1 MISQNL
7 FEEVLISPAS
17 GGASELLIVSGY
29 ASGSMAYRHI
39 STPEIA
45 GAGVKTRL
53 IVGMASEGIRLADHG
68 MFSRLEKDHNFECH
82 YRVARPSVHSKVYVW
97 MSGDTPLTAF
107 VGSSNYTE
115 QGFLSSR
122 QENVMGE
129 TDPREAYAYFMD
141 TLRLSLEISHDDI
154 EDNVI
159 LRRDEP
165 RFGDSNDCLTVSLL
179 SRGEVQE
186 RGGLNW
192 GQRPDQRRN
201 PNEAYIQLGAKIAR
215 SGFFPPRP
223 EPFTV
228 MTDDNWSFIAVR
240 AQKTSDRGED
250 RGGDAIQTPAPEGNH
265 MLGAYLRY
273 RIGVPS
279 GAPVTKRDLENY
291 GRTDVTFWK
300 IEDGTY
306 YMDFSRP

>member
-1 MISQNL
+1 MIHQNL
-7 FEEVLISPAS
+7 FEEVLVSPAS

-29 ASGSMAYRHI
+29 ASGSMAYRHL
-39 STPEIA
+39 STPEIE
-45 GAGVKTRL
+45 GAGVRTRL

-82 YRVARPSVHSKVYVW
+82 YRIASPDVHSKVYVW

-107 VGSSNYTE
+107 VGSANYTE

-122 QENVMGE
+122 QENVMDE
-129 TDPREAYAYFMD
+129 TDPREAYAYFTD
-141 TLRLSLEISHDDI
+141 TLRGALEISHDDV

-165 RFGDSNDCLTVSLL
+165 RFGDSDDCLTVSLL
-179 SRGEVQE
+179 SGGEVQR

-192 GQRPDQRRN
+192 GQRPDRRRN
-201 PNEAYIQLGAKIAR
+201 PNEAYIQLGAEIGR
-215 SGFFPPRP
+215 SDFFPRRP

-228 MTDDNWSFIAVR
+228 VTDDNLSFTAVR
-240 AQKTSDRGED
+240 AQKSE
-250 RGGDAIQTPAPEGNH
+250 GGDAIETPEGNH
-265 MLGAYLRY
+265 ILGAYFRA

-279 GAPVTKRDLENY
+279 GAPVAKRDLENY
-291 GRTDVTFWK
+291 GQTEVTFCK